1 MNAWYSDPQPIRYV
15 RYSDPAVPVLW
26 FNNQKLLNQIFSVL
40 VEPFVKRVIQFLNL
54 FEDQK
59 FRLRLEGGKA
69 GHQLIDDA
77 TDGPQVRRP
86 EKT

>member
-1 MNAWYSDPQPIRYV
+1 MPGIQIPNVSDMFVIRIL
-15 RYSDPAVPVLW
+15 PVPVLW
-26 FNNQKLLNQIFSVL
+26 FDDQKLLNQIFSVL

-69 GHQLIDDA
+69 GHQLVDDA

>member
-1 MNAWYSDPQPIRYV
+1 MPGIQIPNVLDMSVIRIL
-15 RYSDPAVPVLW
+15 PVPVLW
-26 FNNQKLLNQIFSVL
+26 FDNQKLLNQIFSVL

-69 GHQLIDDA
+69 GHQLVDDA

-86 EKT
+86 EKI